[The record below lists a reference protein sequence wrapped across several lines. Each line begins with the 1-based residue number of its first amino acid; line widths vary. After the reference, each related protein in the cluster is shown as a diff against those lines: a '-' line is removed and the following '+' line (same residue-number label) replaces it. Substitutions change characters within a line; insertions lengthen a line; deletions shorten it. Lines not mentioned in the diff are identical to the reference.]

1 VKRFLRRFQ
10 RNRQGVSTVEFALI
24 APFLI
29 VCYMGLAET
38 CGAMLAERKASQIA
52 SEIGDLV
59 AQSQTVTPSAVSDI
73 FAVSNTLMVPLPTAT
88 LKIRIT
94 SITADSTGKI
104 FTAAWTQSQGVWSPA
119 VKMGD
124 TMTVPAGL
132 LAANGDVIRSEVQ
145 YTYSSPLSDFIA
157 MPLIFNETFYLA
169 PRESAAVLCPTCT

>member
-94 SITADSTGKI
+94 SITADSTGK
-104 FTAAWTQSQGVWSPA
+104 GCGRP
-119 VKMGD
+119 
-124 TMTVPAGL
+124 
-132 LAANGDVIRSEVQ
+132 RSRWA
-145 YTYSSPLSDFIA
+145 T
-157 MPLIFNETFYLA
+157 
-169 PRESAAVLCPTCT
+169 R